1 MKVSLNRYPIIGS
14 VLSLRLTEFGSG
26 IIHDVTKEA
35 KKYGKAM
42 GFFVGPV
49 TR

>member
-1 MKVSLNRYPIIGS
+1 MSINRYPVIGS

-35 KKYGKAM
+35 KKYGKVM

-49 TR
+49 RR